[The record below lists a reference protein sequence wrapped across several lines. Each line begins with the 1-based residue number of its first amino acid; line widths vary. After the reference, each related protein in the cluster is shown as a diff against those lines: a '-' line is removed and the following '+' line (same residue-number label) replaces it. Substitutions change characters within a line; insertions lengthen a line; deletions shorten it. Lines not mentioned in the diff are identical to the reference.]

1 MQRTRLKSKT
11 IYCVCVPDDASVS
24 WQNPQFLNR
33 GNSYVVR
40 IWECPG
46 ALQLRPWWQRG
57 LELSDRFCTSVEP
70 PVLEPR
76 RCSSQS
82 MLKQMCSCQWN
93 KTWGQKLHATLCY
106 GLFGKTCPLTQ
117 LCLVQ
122 IKHVTWIKILYL
134 IEGWNPFVTSCWDF
148 LSQRWWS
155 SLLEC
160 AGILY
165 TVWSSECAGSYRKGS
180 LFQFQLF
187 PEKALLKLRVNV
199 QKCKSL
205 RSPVLVGT
213 KNQVVPGLL
222 QPQGS
227 SRRSWS
233 CSAIFTTT
241 GGMQQ
246 IWATWQFLVALRTVQ
261 ERQDFVQ
268 EVHATAT
275 SEMRHHWPGSR
286 QAEIQFISANAAK

>member
-1 MQRTRLKSKT
+1 MAEPSVPEQRKFLCGSYLR
-11 IYCVCVPDDASVS
+11 VS
-24 WQNPQFLNR
+24 WGSSTAAMVTAWIGAEWSVLYFRWATSAWAQEVQQPEHAKTNVLLPVKQN
-33 GNSYVVR
+33 
-40 IWECPG
+40 
-46 ALQLRPWWQRG
+46 LRPKTPCHIMLWPIWQN
-57 LELSDRFCTSVEP
+57 LPTDPALS
-70 PVLEPR
+70 
-76 RCSSQS
+76 
-82 MLKQMCSCQWN
+82 
-93 KTWGQKLHATLCY
+93 
-106 GLFGKTCPLTQ
+106 CPN
-117 LCLVQ
+117 
-122 IKHVTWIKILYL
+122 KHVTWVKILYL

-148 LSQRWWS
+148 LSERWWS

-246 IWATWQFLVALRTVQ
+246 IWAAWQFLVAFRTVQ
-261 ERQDFVQ
+261 ELQDFVQ
-268 EVHATAT
+268 EVHTTAT
-275 SEMRHHWPGSR
+275 SKMRHHWPGSR